1 MLNTPT
7 ENYVSTIRKKIGN
20 DLLILVGSNVIIENE
35 LDQVFLQKRSSGTWG
50 LPGGLLEVGET
61 LEQTAIREVFEETGL
76 TIEELKLIHTFSGQ
90 DYHFVLQNKDEIYV
104 VTSLYKAINYTGE
117 LNVSSEETLEL
128 SYFNYNSL
136 PYNIEQEYLDYINYY
151 RGLR

>member
-35 LDQVFLQKRSSGTWG
+35 LDQVLLQKRSSGTWG

-90 DYHFVLQNKDEIYV
+90 DYHFVLQNK
-104 VTSLYKAINYTGE
+104 
-117 LNVSSEETLEL
+117 
-128 SYFNYNSL
+128 
-136 PYNIEQEYLDYINYY
+136 
-151 RGLR
+151 

>member
-35 LDQVFLQKRSSGTWG
+35 LDQVLLQKRSSGTWG

-61 LEQTAIREVFEETGL
+61 LEQTAIRL

-151 RGLR
+151 RGLK